1 MTRRGEWKA
10 VGGEGLVEAAGRNTS
25 RIQAIGAIQAKV
37 GSFEVRMSMGGKQ
50 KARWREEG
58 TMRQER
64 ERGCDKTG
72 RGKASQI

>member
-37 GSFEVRMSMGGKQ
+37 GSFEVRMSMGGK
-50 KARWREEG
+50 
-58 TMRQER
+58 
-64 ERGCDKTG
+64 
-72 RGKASQI
+72 